1 MGMDAVVEAMIK
13 QLVLGRVMKAFKN
26 LHDELS
32 ARQIHKY
39 IQSPMSLE
47 LEA

>member
-1 MGMDAVVEAMIK
+1 MRMDAVVEAPIK
-13 QLVLGRVMKAFKN
+13 QLVLGRVLKAFKY

-39 IQSPMSLE
+39 IHSPISLK